1 MVINNFDIISMT
13 VLPVEADPPLVVDP
27 DAPLAFSLADKLF
40 QPVSWRYAK
49 KFQRCRAVDLC
60 QFTKGHSMYVL
71 RQSGCKYALEYLFRI
86 LAAKSLDHGDL
97 LSWRGSIVK
106 RY

>member
-1 MVINNFDIISMT
+1 VPKNLANRRA
-13 VLPVEADPPLVVDP
+13 VLPVEADPPLVIDP

-40 QPVSWRYAK
+40 QPVSWRYAE
-49 KFQRCRAVDLC
+49 KFQSCRAVDLC

-71 RQSGCKYALEYLFRI
+71 RLSGCKCAPEDPFRI
-86 LAAKSLDHGDL
+86 LAAKSLDHGGL
-97 LSWRGSIVK
+97 LPWRGSIVK